1 MKKLLFL
8 LLVTIFTGCSNY
20 GTLLEFNDNELYY
33 TPSVSEREAYR
44 LGEYL
49 VDGGFFNSNSSLR
62 VQLDKTGNTYNF
74 RMVIKKGI
82 EKDEEKI
89 EIMKILAMELSEN
102 VFNGFNVDIHL
113 CDENLSTI
121 RVVVPLRLRH
131 R

>member
-20 GTLLEFNDNELYY
+20 GTLLEFNGGELYY

-49 VDGGFFNSNSSLR
+49 VDSEFFNGELKT

-74 RMVIKKGI
+74 RMVTKKGI
-82 EKDEEKI
+82 EKDEEIIGIIKI
-89 EIMKILAMELSEN
+89 FANDLSEN

-121 RVVVPLRLRH
+121 RVVVPLLLRH

>member
-1 MKKLLFL
+1 MKNAIILVFTLFL
-8 LLVTIFTGCSNY
+8 INCDNY

-49 VDGGFFNSNSSLR
+49 VDGGFFDSNSSLS
-62 VQLDKTGNTYNF
+62 VQLDKTGNTYEF

-82 EKDEEKI
+82 EKDEEFIQIAKI
-89 EIMKILAMELSEN
+89 FANDLSEY

-121 RVVVPLRLRH
+121 RVVVPL
-131 R
+131 